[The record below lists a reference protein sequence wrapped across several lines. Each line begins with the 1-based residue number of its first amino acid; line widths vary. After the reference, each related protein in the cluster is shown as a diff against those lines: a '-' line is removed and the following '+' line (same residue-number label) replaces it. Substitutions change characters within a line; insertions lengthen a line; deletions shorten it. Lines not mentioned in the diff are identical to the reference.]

1 MENKKTKTK
10 MTIKIGKSGHKVL
23 SVTEAEKKPV
33 GSFYHPTKKTI
44 RRGRCP
50 LGEVMREGY
59 TKKSGTKV
67 KPECVKNK
75 GLPGK
80 VTEEA
85 KVLPKLKKGQ
95 LTKYGYH
102 LHESSDKR
110 FEALMKAM
118 KVYGYASLIRHL
130 VPLRSYFKEE
140 PDKYKIVNNDIKK
153 LQKWHANHPEQS

>member
-1 MENKKTKTK
+1 MESKKSKSISTK
-10 MTIKIGKSGHKVL
+10 KIGKSGHAVL
-23 SVTEAEKKPV
+23 TASEAKKKPV

-50 LGEVMREGY
+50 LGKVMREGY

-67 KPECVKNK
+67 SPKCVKDK

-80 VTEEA
+80 VTTEA

-102 LHESSDKR
+102 LHESSEQR

-130 VPLRSYFKEE
+130 VPLRSYMKDE
-140 PDKYKIVNNDIKK
+140 PKNYKIVDTDIKK